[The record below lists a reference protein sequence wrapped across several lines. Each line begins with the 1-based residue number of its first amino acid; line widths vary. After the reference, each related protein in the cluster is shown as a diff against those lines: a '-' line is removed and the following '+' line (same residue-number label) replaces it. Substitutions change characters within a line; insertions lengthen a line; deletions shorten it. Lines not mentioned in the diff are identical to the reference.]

1 MSDTTLVTVN
11 LLAFADQGD
20 VGLDPYRIDRDGR
33 PYVAVGDGGTV
44 LGLRLGDSV
53 FDHVGDHAAP
63 GVCLIHPSDDAR
75 HALVGL
81 CCLGNTV
88 TVRSGDAA
96 GATGVVLGK
105 RGGGQ
110 RVIAVFTQDVLHRLR
125 PSDQVAI
132 ASRGQGSRAP
142 VADVHQMNV
151 TPEALELLRVS
162 LVNGRINVGVRT
174 TVASKVVGNGI
185 GRPMAMWDVDL
196 QVGPAFAP
204 GLRFG
209 DLVAVEDL
217 DARANAGYRKGYL
230 SVGVVV
236 HGSSPQ
242 PGHGPGVTVLLSG
255 PAERFTVNTEGEDHA
270 GLGEDALLALAEGR
284 MQSGTGA

>member
-1 MSDTTLVTVN
+1 
-11 LLAFADQGD
+11 
-20 VGLDPYRIDRDGR
+20 
-33 PYVAVGDGGTV
+33 
-44 LGLRLGDSV
+44 
-53 FDHVGDHAAP
+53 
-63 GVCLIHPSDDAR
+63 
-75 HALVGL
+75 
-81 CCLGNTV
+81 
-88 TVRSGDAA
+88 
-96 GATGVVLGK
+96 
-105 RGGGQ
+105 
-110 RVIAVFTQDVLHRLR
+110 
-125 PSDQVAI
+125 
-132 ASRGQGSRAP
+132 

-209 DLVAVEDL
+209 DL
-217 DARANAGYRKGYL
+217 
-230 SVGVVV
+230 GVVV